1 MPGSSRM
8 QDIARTLAGAAG
20 VALMAPAAMAAELL
34 SGVYLLGF
42 RGPLAGMT
50 PPPGF
55 YFENDVYFYDG
66 RLDAG
71 RSFAAGGFVG
81 AGLKSQLRID
91 LMTPLWITPVEIFGG
106 RLGFSA
112 TFPVGRASVAAGALL
127 STPIGS
133 GRRALNDFAVT
144 YGDPFVGATLGWSHG
159 NFHWSANLAVNI
171 PAGGYRNGE
180 LANIALNRPALDLT
194 GAFTWLDPKIG
205 LEISVAPGITFN
217 WTNTATHYRTGNE
230 FHVEW
235 GVSQYLSKDFSVGVV
250 GYHYQ
255 QLTGDSGTGANLG
268 PFKGR
273 VTAVGGTL
281 AYNFK
286 LAEVPVSARVK
297 VYREFNAKNR
307 QEGTAGF
314 LTLSFPIGGRQPQPQ
329 PAKATTATK

>member
-8 QDIARTLAGAAG
+8 QDIAKTLAGAAG
-20 VALMAPAAMAAELL
+20 VALMVPAAMAAESLA
-34 SGVYLLGF
+34 GVYLLGF
-42 RGPLAGMT
+42 RGPLAGIT

-66 RLDAG
+66 RLGAG
-71 RSFAAGGFVG
+71 RSFATGGFVG
-81 AGLKSQLRID
+81 AGLKSQLRLD

-112 TFPVGRASVAAGALL
+112 TFPVGRAGVATGALV
-127 STPIGS
+127 STPV
-133 GRRALNDFAVT
+133 GRDRRRLDDSAVT

-159 NFHWSANLAVNI
+159 NFHWSANLAANI
-171 PAGGYRNGE
+171 PAGGYRDDE
-180 LANIALNRPALDLT
+180 LANISLNRPALDFT

-230 FHVEW
+230 LHVEW

-281 AYNFK
+281 AYISSLPK
-286 LAEVPVSARVK
+286 CRSVP
-297 VYREFNAKNR
+297 
-307 QEGTAGF
+307 G
-314 LTLSFPIGGRQPQPQ
+314 
-329 PAKATTATK
+329 